1 MDAMR
6 SAPAQRRLIAL
17 MTRREIRSKLT
28 SFWFFV
34 VASAVCLIAFVYG
47 SGFQETFVTESVLVT
62 TDPLMPLNTFVF
74 VFLGLVLG
82 LRLATSLSWER
93 EHRTLE
99 VLLVGPVRW
108 SAVIVAKFVVEL
120 GVLALLIAI
129 YLAYLYLGQPLGAG
143 VIGATDLLSMSVTP
157 LFVLPVMAMGLLV
170 SAWARSVRAAVV
182 GYLVVIGLL
191 SAFALVLGILEAT
204 PPDQMSLSSV
214 YIKAGLE
221 EVAKFLAPVSPVS
234 LLARAIN
241 QLFLQNPIQPME
253 MISAMLLT
261 AGLILAALFVA
272 RVRGVQA

>member
-1 MDAMR
+1 MEMMR
-6 SAPAQRRLIAL
+6 PAPAQRRLIAL

-28 SFWFFV
+28 SFWFFA

-120 GVLALLIAI
+120 GVLMLLIAI
-129 YLAYLYLGQPLGAG
+129 YLTYLYLGQPLGAG
-143 VIGATDLLSMSVTP
+143 VIGAMDLLSMSVTP
-157 LFVLPVMAMGLLV
+157 LFVLPVMATGLLV

-214 YIKAGLE
+214 YLKAGLE
-221 EVAKFLAPVSPVS
+221 EVAKFLSPVSPVS
-234 LLARAIN
+234 LLARAID
-241 QLFLQNPIQPME
+241 QLFLQNPIQPTE
-253 MISAMLLT
+253 MLSATLLT
-261 AGLILAALFVA
+261 AGLILAAMFVA
-272 RVRGVQA
+272 RMRGAQG